1 MNALQKE
8 VKIQKKNK
16 GLLITSIILT
26 VVMLIITIYCGY
38 SAYLMTVS
46 YGQAYGYP
54 SQAALMNALFSR
66 VVGAIYLP
74 LFLLSIAFASLIVF
88 ATFVKRKKVT
98 IAKIKEE
105 MGVEQ

>member
-8 VKIQKKNK
+8 MKIQKKNK
-16 GLLITSIILT
+16 GLLIISVILT
-26 VVMLIITIYCGY
+26 VVMLGITIYCAY
-38 SAYLMTVS
+38 SAYVMTVQ
-46 YGQAYGYP
+46 YGQVFGYP
-54 SQAALMNALFSR
+54 SQTALMNALFSR

-74 LFLLSIAFASLIVF
+74 LFLLSIAFACLIVF
-88 ATFVKRKKVT
+88 ATFVKRKNAT